1 MTNFSQPLLLIAIIG
16 LSLIISGCAG
26 GDDET
31 TTETSAETLV
41 ETSVETS
48 TETSTETKS
57 TPYVF
62 PTVTSSKFHYSVQL
76 TAEQDGSNVVFTYMG
91 GFSDDKLEGL
101 KFNVNGTISSTGKME
116 VGETYTVYDVVKHT
130 KERVMVIGLFDGG
143 EEQIVMDM
151 YV

>member
-1 MTNFSQPLLLIAIIG
+1 MTNLFQTILLIAIIG
-16 LSLIISGCAG
+16 LSLILSGCAG

-31 TTETSAETLV
+31 TTETSAET
-41 ETSVETS
+41 EP
-48 TETSTETKS
+48 

-62 PTVTSSKFHYSVQL
+62 PTVESSSKFPYSVQL
-76 TAEQDGSNVVFTYMG
+76 TAKQDGSNIVFTYMG

-101 KFNVNGTISSTGKME
+101 EFNVNGTISSTGKME

-130 KERVMVIGLFDGG
+130 KERVNVIGLFDGG
-143 EEQIVMDM
+143 EKQLVMDT

>member
-1 MTNFSQPLLLIAIIG
+1 MTNLFQPLLLIAIIG
-16 LSLIISGCAG
+16 LSLILSGCAG

-31 TTETSAETLV
+31 TTETSAET
-41 ETSVETS
+41 EP
-48 TETSTETKS
+48 

-62 PTVTSSKFHYSVQL
+62 PTVTSSKFPYSVQL
-76 TAEQDGSNVVFTYMG
+76 TAKQDGSNIVFTYMG

-101 KFNVNGTISSTGKME
+101 EFNVNGTISSTGKME

-130 KERVMVIGLFDGG
+130 EERVMVIGLFDGG
-143 EEQIVMDM
+143 EEQLLMDG